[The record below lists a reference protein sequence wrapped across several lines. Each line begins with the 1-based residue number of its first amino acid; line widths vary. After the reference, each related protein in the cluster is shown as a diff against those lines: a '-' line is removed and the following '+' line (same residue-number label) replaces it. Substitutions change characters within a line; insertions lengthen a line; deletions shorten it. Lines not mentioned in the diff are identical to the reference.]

1 MRHARDIK
9 LEEETIMK
17 KFVSLLLI
25 LALMLSAQGM
35 MAIAEEESAAEEPM
49 VISWLGAN
57 APLTDDTW
65 GEQAFEEMFGVDVQI
80 VRAGSD
86 EEQTVLF
93 ASGEVPD
100 FILAGSVSRLADLVD
115 QGIVR
120 PVTLEMIEENM
131 PGYYAMCTS
140 YDPGFFD
147 KGIVDNEIYAVPR
160 YNATGEAAIG
170 AAIRSDWLEN
180 LGLAVP
186 TTLEELEAVFYAF
199 APGRPGWQRPG
210 RYLRPLCRR

>member
-65 GEQAFEEMFGVDVQI
+65 RG
-80 VRAGSD
+80 RAD
-86 EEQTVLF
+86 R
-93 ASGEVPD
+93 A
-100 FILAGSVSRLADLVD
+100 R
-115 QGIVR
+115 
-120 PVTLEMIEENM
+120 
-131 PGYYAMCTS
+131 
-140 YDPGFFD
+140 
-147 KGIVDNEIYAVPR
+147 
-160 YNATGEAAIG
+160 
-170 AAIRSDWLEN
+170 
-180 LGLAVP
+180 
-186 TTLEELEAVFYAF
+186 
-199 APGRPGWQRPG
+199 WQR
-210 RYLRPLCRR
+210 